1 MAKIREI
8 DCERF
13 LKNHNGTIDKEFKSI
28 RLVKGYSWSISGNST
43 YQWAYLDLKD
53 NVVVGADYGYAKF
66 KGIKLTNCQE
76 CWDNNPNLRMKNIFT
91 GQDC

>member
-8 DCERF
+8 DCEKF
-13 LKNHNGTIDKEFKSI
+13 LKNHNGTIDKEFKNV
-28 RLVKGYSWSISGNST
+28 RFVKGYSWSNSGNSS

-53 NVVVGADYGYAKF
+53 NVVVGADHGYAKF
-66 KGIKLTNCQE
+66 KGIKLTNCEE
-76 CWDNNPNLRMKNIFT
+76 CWENNPTLRMKNIFT